1 MRKKIGIIGL
11 NGQAKKIIE
20 IIDQT
25 NGVELKKIFYHKI
38 NNDKK
43 INRVTKNFNDLLSLD
58 AIIIA
63 SPTHTH
69 YGYLLRMKKFKGHIL
84 VEKPI
89 ASKRSEIKK
98 ILDYKDSRK
107 RKIMINF
114 NFNFS
119 KIFFLIEKMIKN
131 KKNGKPVKLFIS
143 TNHGLAF
150 KKNNNWRFDFKKCR
164 GVGEMVS
171 CHFIKFA
178 TSLFGEIKSLQKF
191 ETNFSH
197 NGKKKNFDTIN
208 LNFVTKKNILVNI
221 FNSYATPYIT
231 YIKIFFTN
239 SIVLYD
245 GNHFTINYPREVFDK
260 KNRFKFPPKVFNA
273 KLNFGDVW
281 SDSLDKSVKFFLKA
295 VKQNKNFSISEFN
308 SSVKSISPIIK

>member
-11 NGQAKKIIE
+11 NGQAKRIIE
-20 IIDQT
+20 ILDRT
-25 NGVELKKIFYHKI
+25 TGVELAKIYYHKI
-38 NNDKK
+38 SNNKEL
-43 INRVTKNFNDLLSLD
+43 NRITKNFNDLLNLD

-69 YGYLLRMKKFKGHIL
+69 YDYLLRLEKFKGHIL

-89 ASKRSEIKK
+89 ASKKSEIKK
-98 ILDYKDSRK
+98 ILDYKKPRK
-107 RKIMINF
+107 KKIMVNF
-114 NFNFS
+114 NFNHS
-119 KIFFLIEKMIKN
+119 KIFVLIKKMIKN
-131 KKNGKPVKLFIS
+131 KKYGQPIKLFIS

-150 KKNNNWRFDFKKCR
+150 KKNNNWRFDSKKCR

-178 TSLFGEIKSLQKF
+178 TSLFGEIKSLHKF
-191 ETNFSH
+191 ENNFSH
-197 NGKKKNFDTIN
+197 NGKKENFDTIN
-208 LNFVTKKNILVNI
+208 LNFLTKKNILVNI
-221 FNSYATPYIT
+221 FNSYATPYIN

-245 GNHFTINYPREVFDK
+245 GDYFSIHYPREVFDK
-260 KNRFKFPPKVFNA
+260 KNRFKFPPRVFNA

-281 SDSLDKSVKFFLKA
+281 SDSLDKSVNFFLKA
-295 VKQNKNFSISEFN
+295 VKQNKNFSISEFD
-308 SSVKSISPIIK
+308 SSVKSISPILK